1 YPAAFSSNLPVSG
14 WTLIKYI
21 GRDPAREAGRFVVL
35 SSNEDALKVF
45 LAGFVTPALAYSSAA
60 RVAAKLTRAAETSSR
75 KIGPQKVEY
84 ISRPVKG
91 THERP
96 FQCEN
101 RIGILEAVGQFF
113 TGQFAQVEHHECVHK
128 GDEFCRYII
137 TWSTTPAVKFKKIF
151 YYSILFSLISM
162 ILMLYY
168 ASNAIAIPYLFL
180 NMMMLLLLSIYKNHL
195 EVQELKKNI
204 INQSNNADRLFD
216 ESNSRYNDA
225 MLVKEIGQGIAMIL
239 DTDDLLTYVMNALRN
254 RLDFDRGMVLLANRD
269 RTKLV
274 FKAGYGYTPEHEQ
287 LLRST
292 TFSLNKPESRG
303 VFVET
308 FHKRTPFVINNIDD
322 ISVNLSAR
330 SHEYAKA
337 LGAHAFICVPIV
349 FKDQALGILSVDNK
363 ISRPHLTES
372 TLSLLSGIAQQIGI
386 SINNADSYRRLHES
400 ESKYRELVENAN
412 SIILRMDPSG
422 VVTFFNEFA
431 QTFFGYSHEEILG
444 KNVLGTILPIEGELA
459 QSFISA
465 MEQMTV
471 ESNKYQHV
479 RLQCIKR
486 DGEAAWIAWQNK
498 PVFDHEGRVREI
510 MSIGQDITA
519 RRRAEEQLLES
530 RMLLSQIVDQN
541 SIPTI
546 VIQKDHRVLYWNK
559 ASERLTGKRA
569 ADLVGTRQA

>member
-1 YPAAFSSNLPVSG
+1 
-14 WTLIKYI
+14 
-21 GRDPAREAGRFVVL
+21 
-35 SSNEDALKVF
+35 
-45 LAGFVTPALAYSSAA
+45 
-60 RVAAKLTRAAETSSR
+60 
-75 KIGPQKVEY
+75 
-84 ISRPVKG
+84 
-91 THERP
+91 
-96 FQCEN
+96 
-101 RIGILEAVGQFF
+101 
-113 TGQFAQVEHHECVHK
+113 
-128 GDEFCRYII
+128 
-137 TWSTTPAVKFKKIF
+137 
-151 YYSILFSLISM
+151 M